1 MLSFWIGTKDVCFRT
16 GSKDKDASVVAKDV
30 CGLLVKDSG
39 RVVKDNTQGHLHL
52 QPRTS
57 HRRTPRSS
65 GVGVSVLQNLKL
77 KKGFWGPKKASKIVF
92 FLFGPKGGHVTSENI
107 SPECKLFFCLC
118 LYLCAGTMLQG
129 I

>member
-65 GVGVSVLQNLKL
+65 GVGVSVLQKIKL
-77 KKGFWGPKKASKIVF
+77 KRVFGGQKRPAKSF